1 MFTDSSTPFCIHVT
15 QFKDG
20 SVLFC
25 LVNEQTYESVR
36 STKPT
41 TGFLPPQWMVEL
53 RDQLNMTASDSRD

>member
-1 MFTDSSTPFCIHVT
+1 MFTDSSTPFRIHVT
-15 QFKDG
+15 RFKDG

-41 TGFLPPQWMVEL
+41 TVFLPPQWMVDL

>member
-41 TGFLPPQWMVEL
+41 TGILPPQWMVEL
-53 RDQLNMTASDSRD
+53 RDQLNAEETQET